1 MSSLDN
7 ECADLLEPV
16 GDIQLLGGVDAR
28 HGYIGARVERLAVR
42 LTVSTLPQCTPSLC
56 GEGWDIAI
64 LRIRSTCTL
73 DPTNVPCIPPIR
85 FGTTAATLSREVVT
99 VGHGDWPGF
108 DRREEWHLDLEAS
121 LSHSRFARMPHSIFP
136 ILNLP
141 PDSSSSQYNK
151 QEKGDHVRRLGTA
164 RLFLIRS
171 LYTHFP
177 HMSHPI
183 FPIMIYR

>member
-1 MSSLDN
+1 MFHPNSMSSLDN

-16 GDIQLLGGVDAR
+16 GDIPLLGGVDAR

-73 DPTNVPCIPPIR
+73 DPRNVPCIPPIR

-121 LSHSRFARMPHSIFP
+121 LTLPFCPYATLHFSHIESTTRFFFFSI
-136 ILNLP
+136 
-141 PDSSSSQYNK
+141 
-151 QEKGDHVRRLGTA
+151 
-164 RLFLIRS
+164 
-171 LYTHFP
+171 
-177 HMSHPI
+177 
-183 FPIMIYR
+183 